1 MRILADIDIPY
12 LKGVFEPFAQKVDY
26 LKGKAISA
34 TDLLHTDVLIIRT
47 RTVCNESLL
56 KGTPV
61 SVIATATIGT
71 DHIDME
77 YCKANKITVIS
88 APGCNAGAVVQW
100 TLSAIF
106 SLMAND
112 INRLCTKTL
121 GIVGVGNIGSKL
133 QKAAKVLGFKVLLCD
148 PPREEREGNSDFT
161 SLSNLVSKSDII
173 SLHVPLN
180 ISGKHKTLNLIN
192 KDILSICKPNAIL
205 LNSARGGV
213 INEHSLINYLVK
225 ANSLRVGIDVWE
237 KEPNINLTL
246 LEQASITTPH
256 IAGYSLE
263 GKVNATRIIVES
275 LCKHLGIQI
284 NTSEIGAKDTKEKI
298 DVDILKHLNNSNIC
312 FNSFFSEMY
321 CIKSDSEKLKENPE
335 QFESF
340 RNSYKLRREFSAYHL
355 LNTNNTE
362 VEINWSEIGFDA
374 SSSQ

>member
-12 LKGVFEPFAQKVDY
+12 LKGIFEPIAQEVAY
-26 LKGKAISA
+26 QKGNTISA

-61 SVIATATIGT
+61 SVIATATVGT
-71 DHIDME
+71 DHIDTE
-77 YCKANKITVIS
+77 YCKANGITVIS

-106 SLMAND
+106 ALLGNENLNLSN
-112 INRLCTKTL
+112 KTL
-121 GIVGVGNIGSKL
+121 GIVGVGNIGSRL
-133 QKAAKVLGFKVLLCD
+133 QKAAKALGFNVLICD

-173 SLHVPLN
+173 SLHVPLKV
-180 ISGKHKTLNLIN
+180 SGRHKTLNLID
-192 KDILSICKPNAIL
+192 KDILSIFKPNAIL

-213 INEHSLINYLVK
+213 INEHSLIKYL
-225 ANSLRVGIDVWE
+225 AENSKLHVALDVWE
-237 KEPNINLTL
+237 NEPNISRIL
-246 LEQASITTPH
+246 LKQASITTPH
-256 IAGYSLE
+256 IAGYSLD
-263 GKVNATRIIVES
+263 GKVNATRIIVKS
-275 LCKHLGIQI
+275 LGKHFGVQI
-284 NTSEIGAKDTKEKI
+284 NTSEIGAMDTKEKI
-298 DVDILKHLNNSNIC
+298 HVDLLKYLNDNNIC

-340 RNSYKLRREFSAYHL
+340 RNSYKLRREFSAYQL

-362 VEINWSEIGFDA
+362 IEIDWGEIGFMTT
-374 SSSQ
+374 SSQ